1 MNLLYTSLNSE
12 VYDQYLE
19 PTILGNIINDRIHYI
34 QKAEN
39 LVEIDVPDIYKYR
52 PERVALRYYGSEQY
66 YPLILAANN
75 IGTLFQFVPSHFNN
89 KIKMLKSEV
98 VQQLLGL

>member
-1 MNLLYTSLNSE
+1 MELLYTPINSV

-19 PTILGNIINDRIHYI
+19 PSILGNVINDRIHYI
-34 QKAEN
+34 QKPEN

-52 PERVALRYYGSEQY
+52 PERVALRYYGSEQF

-75 IGTLFQFVPSHFNN
+75 IGTLFHFIPSNFNN
-89 KIKMLKSEV
+89 KIKMLKSSV